1 MVAMYD
7 RKIKYFAYI
16 SRLQSNQLNHGIE
29 MRFCKKKSSTLS
41 KFLLKTFS
49 ALTNS
54 ENLRFFFYF
63 YYATYVMWLM
73 TETCDRI
80 KSEIK
85 KIKQYFWLP
94 P

>member
-1 MVAMYD
+1 MYD
-7 RKIKYFAYI
+7 RKIKYFAYS
-16 SRLQSNQLNHGIE
+16 SRLQSNQLNQGIE

-63 YYATYVMWLM
+63 YYTKYVM
-73 TETCDRI
+73 
-80 KSEIK
+80 
-85 KIKQYFWLP
+85 
-94 P
+94 